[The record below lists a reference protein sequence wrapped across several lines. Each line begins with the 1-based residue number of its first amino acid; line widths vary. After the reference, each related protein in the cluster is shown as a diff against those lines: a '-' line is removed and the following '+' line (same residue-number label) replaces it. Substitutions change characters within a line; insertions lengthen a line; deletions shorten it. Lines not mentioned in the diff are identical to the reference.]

1 MPQDFAADLSSRLV
15 QRYELYQAGLSDRA
29 ISRVQ
34 GINHSTIGEWRRL
47 KGLPINNN
55 AYVNLKLRP
64 KNAAPAPPPLPGICR
79 ISPEQAKLR
88 RELYNAGYTDPA
100 IAKAVGIL
108 NKSVFKWRKKL
119 GLPANVPPG
128 RSARSS
134 PAIAVVTPDL
144 KRRAMA
150 LLERGV
156 GPRTIAR
163 EMSASVQSLERWRT
177 AMLSERPELRRQASH
192 RKVPRHPGGR
202 LYSKMLPERR
212 ARAFV
217 LYADGLCDYEIAKDL
232 GVRKTQIWEWRHALF
247 LPAVGRSSR
256 KRMAKSKS
264 KPLGQPISPMANPL
278 YAHIVA
284 SIGRGIAPDLVDDA
298 VSDVWLA
305 LAEGQLSPQQI
316 SAEAG
321 KFRNRVIGSYASSF
335 GPRSLDE
342 DIGDGDGDGF
352 RMLDLLKD
360 HSSSDWLE
368 QMGATVW

>member
-1 MPQDFAADLSSRLV
+1 MQSDLDDDQRRRLV
-15 QRYELYQAGLSDRA
+15 ERYELYQAGLSDRA

-47 KGLPINNN
+47 KGLPVNNN
-55 AYVNLKLRP
+55 AHIALKLKP
-64 KNAAPAPPPLPGICR
+64 KNVTTPTPHLLGLCR
-79 ISPEQAKLR
+79 VSPEQSKLR
-88 RELYNAGYTDPA
+88 RELYDAGYTDPA

-108 NKSVFKWRKKL
+108 NKSVFKWRKKS
-119 GLPANVPPG
+119 GLPANAPPG
-128 RSARSS
+128 RSSRAS
-134 PAIAVVTPDL
+134 PTVAIVTPDL

-202 LYSKMLPERR
+202 MYSKLLPERR

-247 LPAVGRSSR
+247 LPAIGKSR
-256 KRMAKSKS
+256 RKHVV
-264 KPLGQPISPMANPL
+264 KPKQLGQAISPMSNPL

-284 SIGRGIAPDLVDDA
+284 SIGRGMAPDLVDDA
-298 VSDVWLA
+298 VSDMWLA
-305 LAEGQLSPQQI
+305 LAEGRLSPSQI

-321 KFRNRVIGSYASSF
+321 KFRNRVIGSYASKF

-342 DIGDGDGDGF
+342 DIGDGDGF

-368 QMGATVW
+368 RMGATAW

>member
-1 MPQDFAADLSSRLV
+1 MPPDLDDDLSKRLV
-15 QRYELYQAGLSDRA
+15 ERYELYQAGLSDRA
-29 ISRVQ
+29 ISRIQ
-34 GINHSTIGEWRRL
+34 GVNHSTISEWRRL
-47 KGLPINNN
+47 KGLAINNN
-55 AYVNLKLRP
+55 AHVTLKLRS
-64 KNAAPAPPPLPGICR
+64 KNAAPSAPPLLGICR
-79 ISPEQAKLR
+79 ISPERAKLR
-88 RELYNAGYTDPA
+88 RELYDAGYTDPA

-108 NKSVFKWRKKL
+108 NKSVFKWRKQA
-119 GLPANVPPG
+119 GLPPNVPPG

-134 PAIAVVTPDL
+134 STVAVVTPDL

-163 EMSASVQSLERWRT
+163 EMAASIQSLERWRT

-202 LYSKMLPERR
+202 LYSKLLPDRR

-247 LPAVGRSSR
+247 LPAVGKSR
-256 KRMAKSKS
+256 QKHMV
-264 KPLGQPISPMANPL
+264 KPKPKQLGQAISPMSNPL
-278 YAHIVA
+278 YAHIVN
-284 SIGRGIAPDLVDDA
+284 SIGRGMAPDLVDDA

-305 LAEGQLSPQQI
+305 LAEGRLSPQQI

-321 KFRNRVIGSYASSF
+321 KFRNRVIGSYASKF

-342 DIGDGDGDGF
+342 DIGDGDGF
-352 RMLDLLKD
+352 RMLDMLKD

-368 QMGATVW
+368 RMGATVW

>member
-1 MPQDFAADLSSRLV
+1 MQSDLDDDQRRRLAE
-15 QRYELYQAGLSDRA
+15 RYELYQAGLSDRA
-29 ISRVQ
+29 ISRAQ
-34 GINHSTIGEWRRL
+34 GINHSTISEWRRL
-47 KGLPINNN
+47 KGLAINNN
-55 AYVNLKLRP
+55 AHVNLKLKSSNTVP
-64 KNAAPAPPPLPGICR
+64 QAPPPPGICR
-79 ISPEQAKLR
+79 ISSEQAKLR
-88 RELYNAGYTDPA
+88 QELYDAGYTDPA

-108 NKSVFKWRKKL
+108 NKSVFKWRKKS

-128 RSARSS
+128 RGARASSAV
-134 PAIAVVTPDL
+134 AIVTPDL

-202 LYSKMLPERR
+202 LYSKLLPDRR

-247 LPAVGRSSR
+247 LPAIGKSR
-256 KRMAKSKS
+256 RKHMAKP
-264 KPLGQPISPMANPL
+264 KPKQLGQPISPMSNPL

-284 SIGRGIAPDLVDDA
+284 SIGRGMAPDLVDDA
-298 VSDVWLA
+298 VSDIWLA
-305 LAEGQLSPQQI
+305 LAEGRLSPQRI

-321 KFRNRVIGSYASSF
+321 KFRNRVIKSYASKF

-342 DIGDGDGDGF
+342 DIGDGDGF

-360 HSSSDWLE
+360 HSSSGWLE
-368 QMGATVW
+368 KMGATVW